1 MVVAG
6 QYTGWWVGITL
17 GSVAVAVVVVIV
29 AVLLTQAARIADGA
43 RAGAEVLPAVRDH
56 TDALRA
62 TERINESAISILRS
76 VRATR
81 KALTGS

>member
-6 QYTGWWVGITL
+6 QYTDWWVGITL

-29 AVLLTQAARIADGA
+29 AVMLTLAARIADDA
-43 RAGAEVLPAVRDH
+43 RAGAEVLPVVRDN

-62 TERINESAISILRS
+62 AGRIHESAISILRS